1 MRSLSEIDW
10 SLIWREGRQHRS
22 RKSKGRKEWNR
33 KAASFA
39 RRNRG
44 SAYIDKLL
52 PFIDVASDETVL
64 DVGSGPGTLALPLAK
79 RAKAVTALDFSTE
92 MLAEL
97 RSAAAAAG
105 LENITTVLAAW
116 EDDWQALGVEV
127 HDVAVASR
135 SLADDD
141 LAAALVRLNEWA
153 RRKVV
158 ITDRVGAGPFD
169 PDVFAA
175 VGRPFAPGPDYI
187 ITVNMLYQMGI
198 NARVDF
204 IPAEFTEIF
213 TTRAEAADSCLWML
227 EELRPGEQ
235 AGFARFLAE
244 RLAVQPDGS
253 WRLARNH
260 TPEWAV
266 ISWDKS

>member
-1 MRSLSEIDW
+1 MSSLSEIDW
-10 SLIWREGRQHRS
+10 ALIWREGRQQRS
-22 RKSKGRKEWNR
+22 CKSKGRKEWDR

-52 PFIDVASDETVL
+52 PFIDVGSDETVL
-64 DVGSGPGTLALPLAK
+64 DVGSGPGTLSLPLAK
-79 RAKAVTALDFSTE
+79 RAKAITALDFSSD

-97 RSAAAAAG
+97 SSAAAAEG
-105 LENITTVLAAW
+105 LGNITTVLAAW
-116 EDDWQALGVEV
+116 EDDWRSLGVAV

-135 SLADDD
+135 SLAVDD
-141 LAAALVRLNEWA
+141 LGGALVRLNEWA

-187 ITVNMLYQMGI
+187 ITVNMLYRMGI

-213 TTRAEAADSCLWML
+213 ASRAEAADSCLWML

-235 AGFARFLAE
+235 AGFERFLTE
-244 RLAVQPDGS
+244 RLVAQSDGS
-253 WRLARNH
+253 WRLTRNH
-260 TPEWAV
+260 TPRWAV